1 MNNHENDPR
10 HDDALIQ
17 GLRGLPAERVP
28 PAAVWQRIAADIEH
42 APRSLRA
49 PAAPVSLADVA
60 VAGRAPRR
68 HWPRY
73 AAAAVLVALIGM
85 AGISLLPQQ
94 PAASV
99 AVEESPLQHQAN
111 TITYQ
116 YRQAMATIPQD
127 NLAAELQPALREL
140 DESAGSI
147 RSAIAKSPDA
157 AFLLGQLQ
165 RTYALRLEL
174 TRKGVNPTGL
184 ST

>member
-1 MNNHENDPR
+1 MNHYEND
-10 HDDALIQ
+10 HNDALAQ
-17 GLRGLPAERVP
+17 RLRGLPGERVP
-28 PAAVWQRIAADIEH
+28 PAAVWQRIAAELEQG
-42 APRSLRA
+42 PRTEPAVAA
-49 PAAPVSLADVA
+49 PAISVNA
-60 VAGRAPRR
+60 VPARRRAHR

-73 AAAAVLVALIGM
+73 AAAAVVVALVGVASM
-85 AGISLLPQQ
+85 LLLPQQ

-99 AVEESPLQHQAN
+99 AVEESSLQHQAN

-127 NLAAELQPALREL
+127 EVAAELQPALREL

-147 RSAIAKSPDA
+147 RSAIAQSPDA
-157 AFLLGQLQ
+157 DFLLGQLQ

>member
-1 MNNHENDPR
+1 MNSYEDDR
-10 HDDALIQ
+10 DHDDELAQ
-17 GLRGLPAERVP
+17 RLRGLPAERVP
-28 PAAVWQRIAADIEH
+28 PAAAWQRIVAELEQVTRNQQTDAAP
-42 APRSLRA
+42 APSVN
-49 PAAPVSLADVA
+49 AAPVRRTSQ
-60 VAGRAPRR
+60 R

-73 AAAAVLVALIGM
+73 AVAAVVVALVGV
-85 AGISLLPQQ
+85 ASVSLLPQQ

-111 TITYQ
+111 NITYQ
-116 YRQAMATIPQD
+116 YRQAMAAIPQD
-127 NLAAELQPALREL
+127 NLATELQPALREL

-147 RSAIAKSPDA
+147 RSAIAQSPDA

>member
-1 MNNHENDPR
+1 MNNYEDDR
-10 HDDALIQ
+10 DHDEALAQ

-28 PAAVWQRIAADIEH
+28 PAAVWQRVAAELEQ
-42 APRSLRA
+42 APRNQQTVAAFVPSENA
-49 PAAPVSLADVA
+49 VPARRTL
-60 VAGRAPRR
+60 RR

-73 AAAAVLVALIGM
+73 AAAAVVVVLVGVTSV
-85 AGISLLPQQ
+85 SLLPQQ

-99 AVEESPLQHQAN
+99 AVEESSLQHQAN
-111 TITYQ
+111 SITYQ

-147 RSAIAKSPDA
+147 RSAIAQSPDA
-157 AFLLGQLQ
+157 TFLLGQLQ

-184 ST
+184 PT

>member
-1 MNNHENDPR
+1 MSHYEND
-10 HDDALIQ
+10 HDDALAQ
-17 GLRGLPAERVP
+17 RLRGLPSERVP
-28 PAAVWQRIAADIEH
+28 PAAVWQRIAAELGQS
-42 APRSLRA
+42 PRTEPAVAA
-49 PAAPVSLADVA
+49 PATPVDA
-60 VAGRAPRR
+60 VPARRGSHR

-73 AAAAVLVALIGM
+73 AAAAVVVALVGVASM
-85 AGISLLPQQ
+85 LLLPQQ
-94 PAASV
+94 PTGSV
-99 AVEESPLQHQAN
+99 AVEESSLQHQAN

-127 NLAAELQPALREL
+127 EVAAELQPALREL

-147 RSAIAKSPDA
+147 RSAIAQSPDA
-157 AFLLGQLQ
+157 DFLLGQLQ

>member
-1 MNNHENDPR
+1 MSNYENDQ
-10 HDDALIQ
+10 DDALAQ

-28 PAAVWQRIAADIEH
+28 PAAVWQRIAAELEQ
-42 APRSLRA
+42 APRTLQA
-49 PAAPVSLADVA
+49 DAVPVSSLNIAST
-60 VAGRAPRR
+60 RRLPRR

-73 AAAAVLVALIGM
+73 AAAAVVVALVGV
-85 AGISLLPQQ
+85 ASLSLLPRQ
-94 PAASV
+94 PVASV
-99 AVEESPLQHQAN
+99 AAEESPLLHQAN
-111 TITYQ
+111 SITYQ

-147 RSAIAKSPDA
+147 RSAIAQSPEA
-157 AFLLGQLQ
+157 TFLLGQLQ

-184 ST
+184 PT